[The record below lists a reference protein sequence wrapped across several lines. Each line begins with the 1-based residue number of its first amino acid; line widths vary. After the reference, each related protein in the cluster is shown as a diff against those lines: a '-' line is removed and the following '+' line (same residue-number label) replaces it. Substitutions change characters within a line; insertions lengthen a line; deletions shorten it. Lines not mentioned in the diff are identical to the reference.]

1 MQALRIFAAALV
13 ALALAFALE
22 ACVTAPA
29 PPTGPW
35 LDFASLRPG
44 KSPNSALACA
54 QDVCPLASISRP
66 EFSFDASV
74 AQVADALQQLEPTA
88 QFQTEPSGDIRA
100 RYVAVTRLMR
110 FRDDV
115 DVLIRPL
122 SAERTRVAVYSRSR
136 IGRSDLGANAARINA
151 LETRLRAALQR

>member
-1 MQALRIFAAALV
+1 MANDARPALAALA
-13 ALALAFALE
+13 ALALAG
-22 ACVTAPA
+22 CMTAPA

-35 LDFASLRPG
+35 LNFATLAPG
-44 KSPNSALACA
+44 KSANSALACA
-54 QDVCPLASISRP
+54 PDLCPAATLSRA
-66 EFSFDASV
+66 EFSFDASAGRV
-74 AQVADALQQLEPTA
+74 AEALRSLEPTA

-115 DVLIRPL
+115 DVLIRPV
-122 SAERTRVAVYSRSR
+122 SPQQSRMAVYSRSR

-151 LETRLRAALQR
+151 LEGRLRAALQR